1 LTGYLLDRF
10 LALKYLASSTFDAKY
25 ISHSALRNKYSTEDE
40 YADYKDEVADYKNKV
55 ADYKDEDK
63 DEEVDNED
71 ETTNDEDTAVNL
83 RLTDASHIQHDTD
96 MSENSRRIRR
106 SLCQRKSRVVGN
118 SKGRQ

>member
-55 ADYKDEDK
+55 ADYK